1 MSYTL
6 SQVCGFR
13 GQWIMYIVR
22 RSKYFRAQC
31 LIQVTGVPPRCGEG
45 NKNVW
50 IRFRWYSLLR
60 APSPHW
66 QPIQINLYSRMW
78 RGWGG
83 AVHWWISPNQ
93 YLYTCKLKCFKYFGF
108 DDNLWKS
115 LIIVT
120 CDNYGCVGNRF
131 LSIAVDTHSLTG
143 VHL

>member
-1 MSYTL
+1 VSYTL

-93 YLYTCKLKCFKYFGF
+93 YLYTCKLKCTVCPHWPLRFVNVRKTFAIDCFGKTPGS
-108 DDNLWKS
+108 DLGMN
-115 LIIVT
+115 I
-120 CDNYGCVGNRF
+120 
-131 LSIAVDTHSLTG
+131 
-143 VHL
+143 